1 MVKGLL
7 GMFNYSYL
15 WVTANGSRTPE
26 QIADDF
32 LDTVITGMSAPA
44 NRGDYQIK

>member
-15 WVTANGSRTPE
+15 WLTLDGPE
-26 QIADDF
+26 SPEDIADEF
-32 LDTVITGMSAPA
+32 LDTVLVGMNADGLRS
-44 NRGDYQIK
+44 